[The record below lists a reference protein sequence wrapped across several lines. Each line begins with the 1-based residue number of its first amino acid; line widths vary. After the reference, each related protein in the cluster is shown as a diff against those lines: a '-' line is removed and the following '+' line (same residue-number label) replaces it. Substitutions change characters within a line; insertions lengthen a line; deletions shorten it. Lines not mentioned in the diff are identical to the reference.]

1 MRAMLDLTRIRAIS
15 LDLDDTLWPVLP
27 TLRAAEAAQH
37 QFLSQHAPA
46 TAALLQDKATAN
58 AIRQS
63 VRDDFVH
70 MAHDMTHF
78 RQQFIRRA
86 LAQAGDDEAL
96 VDATFAEFY
105 AARNRVSWFAEVEDA
120 LVWLSAQYPLVAI
133 SNGNARL
140 DWTGLAPWFAAAASA
155 HEVGVAKPDAR
166 IFAAA
171 ARALDLPLPAFL
183 HVGDDA
189 ELDVQG
195 ALACGMQAAWVQRAE
210 LDYHQRAEG
219 GDLQWT
225 LDSAAPQAM
234 VRDLGELCRL
244 LGR

>member
-1 MRAMLDLTRIRAIS
+1 MLDLNRIRAIS

-27 TLRAAEAAQH
+27 TLKAAEAAQH
-37 QFLSQHAPA
+37 QFLSAHAPA
-46 TAALLQDKATAN
+46 TAALLQDKAVAH

-70 MAHDMTHF
+70 LAHDMTHF

-86 LAQAGDDEAL
+86 LAQAGDDAAL
-96 VDATFAEFY
+96 VDPTFAQFY
-105 AARNRVSWFAEVEDA
+105 AARNRVTWFAEVEEA
-120 LVWLSAQYPLVAI
+120 LTWLSARYPLVAV

-140 DWTGLAPWFAAAASA
+140 DLVGMAPWFAASASA
-155 HEVGVAKPDAR
+155 GEVGVAKPDAR
-166 IFAAA
+166 IFTAAA
-171 ARALDLPLPAFL
+171 QTQQLPMDAFL

-189 ELDVQG
+189 ALDVQG

-210 LDYHQRAEG
+210 LDYHQCVDTTDQLRWNLE
-219 GDLQWT
+219 
-225 LDSAAPQAM
+225 SAAPHAM
-234 VRDLGELCRL
+234 VRNLAELCQL